1 MNLVWLITRLWK
13 LLDDI
18 IFKKNCLKIIK
29 EVCVD
34 NLGNAL
40 KAFNKGADRIEFCSN
55 LNEDGL
61 TPDYNDLKELKS
73 LVSIPVRVMIRPHSK
88 SFEYNDNDIAKM
100 TESIQFC
107 KKENF
112 DGVVLGCLNEHNELD
127 IEKINYLAQIAKPLN
142 VIVHKA
148 IDLTNSPIESLK
160 NLFELNIING
170 VLSSGGCQ
178 TAELGMYILKN
189 MVNISPRDFEI
200 ISAGK
205 ITDQNINFLHEKIQG
220 QYYHGRKIVGEL

>member
-18 IFKKNCLKIIK
+18 IFKKNCLKITK

-34 NLGNAL
+34 NLDNAV
-40 KAFNKGADRIEFCSN
+40 KAFNKGANRIEFCSN

-61 TPDYNDLKELKS
+61 TPNFNDLKQIKS
-73 LVSIPVRVMIRPHSK
+73 LVSVPIRVMIRPHSK

-100 TESIQFC
+100 TGSIQFC

-170 VLSSGGCQ
+170 VLTSGGCQ
-178 TAELGMYILKN
+178 TAELGMSILKN
-189 MVNISPRDFEI
+189 MVDISPKDFEI

-205 ITDQNINFLHEKIQG
+205 ITDENINFLHEKIQG

>member
-18 IFKKNCLKIIK
+18 IFKKNCLKITK

-34 NLGNAL
+34 NLDNAV
-40 KAFNKGADRIEFCSN
+40 KAFNKGANRIEFCSN

-61 TPDYNDLKELKS
+61 TPNFNDLKEIKS
-73 LVSIPVRVMIRPHSK
+73 LVSIPIRVMIRPHSK

-170 VLSSGGCQ
+170 VLTSGGCQ
-178 TAELGMYILKN
+178 TAELGMSILKN
-189 MVNISPRDFEI
+189 MVDISPKDFEI

>member
-1 MNLVWLITRLWK
+1 MNLVWQITRLWK

-18 IFKKNCLKIIK
+18 IFKKNCLKITK

-34 NLGNAL
+34 NLDNAVKAL
-40 KAFNKGADRIEFCSN
+40 KKGADRIEFCSN

-61 TPDYNDLKELKS
+61 TPNFNDLKQIKS
-73 LVSIPVRVMIRPHSK
+73 LVSVPIRIMIRPHSK

-100 TESIQFC
+100 TECIHLC

-178 TAELGMYILKN
+178 TAELGMSILKN
-189 MVNISPRDFEI
+189 MVDISPKDFEI

>member
-18 IFKKNCLKIIK
+18 IFKKNCLKITK

-34 NLGNAL
+34 NLDNAV
-40 KAFNKGADRIEFCSN
+40 KAFNKGANRIEFCSN

-61 TPDYNDLKELKS
+61 TPNFNDLKEIKS
-73 LVSIPVRVMIRPHSK
+73 LVSIPIRVMIRPHSK
-88 SFEYNDNDIAKM
+88 SFEYNNNDIAKM
-100 TESIQFC
+100 TESIHLC

-170 VLSSGGCQ
+170 VLTSGGCQ
-178 TAELGMYILKN
+178 TAELGMSILKN
-189 MVNISPRDFEI
+189 MVDISPKDFEI

>member
-18 IFKKNCLKIIK
+18 IFKKNCLKITK

-34 NLGNAL
+34 NLDNAV

-61 TPDYNDLKELKS
+61 TPNFNDLKEIKS
-73 LVSIPVRVMIRPHSK
+73 LVSIPIRVMIRPHSK

-100 TESIQFC
+100 RESIHLC

-142 VIVHKA
+142 VIIHKA

-170 VLSSGGCQ
+170 VLTSGGYQ
-178 TAELGMYILKN
+178 TAELGMSILKN
-189 MVNISPRDFEI
+189 MVDISPKDFEI

>member
-18 IFKKNCLKIIK
+18 IFKKNCLKITK

-34 NLGNAL
+34 NLDNAV
-40 KAFNKGADRIEFCSN
+40 KAFNKGANRIEFCSN

-61 TPDYNDLKELKS
+61 TPNFNDLKEIKS
-73 LVSIPVRVMIRPHSK
+73 LVSVPIRVMIRPHSK

-100 TESIQFC
+100 TGSIQFC

-170 VLSSGGCQ
+170 VLTSGGCQ
-178 TAELGMYILKN
+178 TAELGMSILKN
-189 MVNISPRDFEI
+189 MVDISPKDFEI

>member
-13 LLDDI
+13 LLNDI
-18 IFKKNCLKIIK
+18 IFNKNSLKITK

-34 NLGNAL
+34 NLDNAV
-40 KAFNKGADRIEFCSN
+40 KAFKKGADRIEFCSN
-55 LNEDGL
+55 LNEGGL
-61 TPDYNDLKELKS
+61 TPNFNDLKQIKS
-73 LVSIPVRVMIRPHSK
+73 LVSIPIRVMIRPHSK

-100 TESIQFC
+100 TESIHLC

-178 TAELGMYILKN
+178 TAELGISILKN
-189 MVNISPRDFEI
+189 MVDISPKDFEI

-205 ITDQNINFLHEKIQG
+205 ITDENINFLHEKIQG

>member
-18 IFKKNCLKIIK
+18 IFKKNCLKITK

-34 NLGNAL
+34 NLDNAV
-40 KAFNKGADRIEFCSN
+40 KAFKKGADRIEFCSN
-55 LNEDGL
+55 LKEDGL
-61 TPDYNDLKELKS
+61 TPNFNDLKQIKS
-73 LVSIPVRVMIRPHSK
+73 LVSVPIRVMIRPHSK

-100 TESIQFC
+100 TESIKFC

-170 VLSSGGCQ
+170 VLTSGGYQ
-178 TAELGMYILKN
+178 TAELGMSVLKN
-189 MVNISPRDFEI
+189 MVDISPKDFEI

-205 ITDQNINFLHEKIQG
+205 ITYKNINFLHEKIQG
-220 QYYHGRKIVGEL
+220 KYYHGRKIVGEL

>member
-18 IFKKNCLKIIK
+18 IFKKNCLKITK

-34 NLGNAL
+34 NLDNAV

-61 TPDYNDLKELKS
+61 TPNFNDLKQIKS
-73 LVSIPVRVMIRPHSK
+73 LVSIPIRVMIRPHSK

-100 TESIQFC
+100 KESIHLC

-160 NLFELNIING
+160 TLFELNIING

-178 TAELGMYILKN
+178 TAELGMSILKN
-189 MVNISPRDFEI
+189 MVDISPKDFEI

>member
-18 IFKKNCLKIIK
+18 IFKKNCLKITK

-34 NLGNAL
+34 NLDNAV
-40 KAFNKGADRIEFCSN
+40 KAFNKGANRIEFCSN

-61 TPDYNDLKELKS
+61 TPNFNDLKELKS
-73 LVSIPVRVMIRPHSK
+73 LVSIPIRVMIRPHSK
-88 SFEYNDNDIAKM
+88 SFEYNNNDIAKM
-100 TESIQFC
+100 TESIHLC

-112 DGVVLGCLNEHNELD
+112 DGVVLGCLNEHNEID

-170 VLSSGGCQ
+170 VLTSGGCQ
-178 TAELGMYILKN
+178 TAELGMSILKN
-189 MVNISPRDFEI
+189 MVDISPKNFEI

>member
-18 IFKKNCLKIIK
+18 IFKKNCLKITK

-34 NLGNAL
+34 NLDNAV

-61 TPDYNDLKELKS
+61 TPNFNDLKQIKS
-73 LVSIPVRVMIRPHSK
+73 LVSIPIRVMIRPHSK

-100 TESIQFC
+100 TESINLC

-142 VIVHKA
+142 VIVHKV

-160 NLFELNIING
+160 NLIKLNIING
-170 VLSSGGCQ
+170 VLTSGGCQ
-178 TAELGMYILKN
+178 TAELGISILKN
-189 MVNISPRDFEI
+189 MVDISPKDFEI

-205 ITDQNINFLHEKIQG
+205 ITDENINFLHEKIQG
-220 QYYHGRKIVGEL
+220 QYYHGRKIIGEL

>member
-18 IFKKNCLKIIK
+18 IFKKNCLKITK

-34 NLGNAL
+34 NLDNAV
-40 KAFNKGADRIEFCSN
+40 KAFNKGANRIEFCSN

-61 TPDYNDLKELKS
+61 TPNFNDLKELKS
-73 LVSIPVRVMIRPHSK
+73 LVSIPIRVMIRPHSK

-107 KKENF
+107 KNENF
-112 DGVVLGCLNEHNELD
+112 DGVVLGCLNEHNEID

-170 VLSSGGCQ
+170 VLTSGGCQ
-178 TAELGMYILKN
+178 TAELGMSILKN
-189 MVNISPRDFEI
+189 MVDISPKNFEI

>member
-1 MNLVWLITRLWK
+1 MKIT
-13 LLDDI
+13 
-18 IFKKNCLKIIK
+18 K

-34 NLGNAL
+34 NLDNAV
-40 KAFNKGADRIEFCSN
+40 KAFNKGANRIEFCSN

-61 TPDYNDLKELKS
+61 TPNFNDLKEIKS
-73 LVSIPVRVMIRPHSK
+73 LVSIPIRVMIRPHSK

-100 TESIQFC
+100 TKSIHLC

-127 IEKINYLAQIAKPLN
+127 IEKINYLAQTAKHLN

-148 IDLTNSPIESLK
+148 IDLTNSPTESLK

-170 VLSSGGCQ
+170 VLTSGGCQ
-178 TAELGMYILKN
+178 TAELGMSILKN
-189 MVNISPRDFEI
+189 MVDISPKDFEI

-220 QYYHGRKIVGEL
+220 QYYHGTKIVGEL

>member
-40 KAFNKGADRIEFCSN
+40 KAFNKGVDRIEFCSN
-55 LNEDGL
+55 LKDDGL
-61 TPDYNDLKELKS
+61 TPNFNDLKEIKS
-73 LVSIPVRVMIRPHSK
+73 LVSIPIRVMIRPHSK

-112 DGVVLGCLNEHNELD
+112 DGVVLGCLNEYNELD

-178 TAELGMYILKN
+178 TAELGMSILKN

>member
-18 IFKKNCLKIIK
+18 IFKKNCLKITK

-34 NLGNAL
+34 NLDNAV
-40 KAFNKGADRIEFCSN
+40 KAFNKGANRIEFCSN

-61 TPDYNDLKELKS
+61 TPNFNDLKEIKS
-73 LVSIPVRVMIRPHSK
+73 LVSIPIRVMIRPHSK

-100 TESIQFC
+100 TGSIQFC

-170 VLSSGGCQ
+170 VLTSGGCQ
-178 TAELGMYILKN
+178 TAELGMSILKN
-189 MVNISPRDFEI
+189 MVDISPKDFEI

>member
-18 IFKKNCLKIIK
+18 IFKKNCLKITK

-34 NLGNAL
+34 NLDNAL

-61 TPDYNDLKELKS
+61 TPNFNDLKEIKS
-73 LVSIPVRVMIRPHSK
+73 LVSIPIRVMIRPHSK

-100 TESIQFC
+100 TGSIQFC

-170 VLSSGGCQ
+170 VLTSGGCQ
-178 TAELGMYILKN
+178 TAELGISILKN
-189 MVNISPRDFEI
+189 MVEISPKDFEI

-205 ITDQNINFLHEKIQG
+205 ITDENINFLHEKIQG

>member
-18 IFKKNCLKIIK
+18 IFKKNCLKITK

-34 NLGNAL
+34 NLDNAV

-61 TPDYNDLKELKS
+61 TPNFNDLKQIKS
-73 LVSIPVRVMIRPHSK
+73 LVSIPIRVMIRPHSK

-100 TESIQFC
+100 KESIHLC

-127 IEKINYLAQIAKPLN
+127 VEKINYLAQIAKPLN

-160 NLFELNIING
+160 TLFELNIING

-178 TAELGMYILKN
+178 TAELGMSILKN
-189 MVNISPRDFEI
+189 MVDISPKDFEI

>member
-18 IFKKNCLKIIK
+18 IFKKNCLKIIR

-34 NLGNAL
+34 NIDDAV
-40 KAFNKGADRIEFCSN
+40 KAFNKGVDRIEFCSN

-61 TPDYNDLKELKS
+61 TPNFNDLKEIKS
-73 LVSIPVRVMIRPHSK
+73 LVSIPIRVMIRPHSK

-100 TESIQFC
+100 TGSIKFC

-148 IDLTNSPIESLK
+148 IDLTNSPVESLK
-160 NLFELNIING
+160 NLLELNIING

-178 TAELGMYILKN
+178 KAELGMSILKN
-189 MVNISPRDFEI
+189 MVDISPKDFEI

>member
-1 MNLVWLITRLWK
+1 
-13 LLDDI
+13 
-18 IFKKNCLKIIK
+18 
-29 EVCVD
+29 
-34 NLGNAL
+34 
-40 KAFNKGADRIEFCSN
+40 
-55 LNEDGL
+55 
-61 TPDYNDLKELKS
+61 
-73 LVSIPVRVMIRPHSK
+73 
-88 SFEYNDNDIAKM
+88 M
-100 TESIQFC
+100 TESIHLC

-170 VLSSGGCQ
+170 VLTSGGCQ
-178 TAELGMYILKN
+178 TAELGMSILKN
-189 MVNISPRDFEI
+189 MVDISPKDFEI

>member
-18 IFKKNCLKIIK
+18 IFKKNCLKITK

-34 NLGNAL
+34 NLDNAV
-40 KAFNKGADRIEFCSN
+40 KAFKKGADRIEFCSN

-61 TPDYNDLKELKS
+61 TPNFNDLKQIKS
-73 LVSIPVRVMIRPHSK
+73 LVSVPIRVMIRPHSK

-100 TESIQFC
+100 TGSIQFC

-112 DGVVLGCLNEHNELD
+112 DGVVLGCLNEYNELD

-170 VLSSGGCQ
+170 VLTSGGYQ
-178 TAELGMYILKN
+178 TAELGMSILKN
-189 MVNISPRDFEI
+189 MVDISPKDFEI

>member
-1 MNLVWLITRLWK
+1 MSLVWLITRLWK

-18 IFKKNCLKIIK
+18 IFKKNCLKITK

-34 NLGNAL
+34 NLDNAV
-40 KAFNKGADRIEFCSN
+40 KAFNKGANRIEFCSN

-61 TPDYNDLKELKS
+61 TPNFNDLKQIKS
-73 LVSIPVRVMIRPHSK
+73 LVSVPIRVMIRPHSK

-100 TESIQFC
+100 TESIHLC

-148 IDLTNSPIESLK
+148 IDLTNSPIESLM
-160 NLFELNIING
+160 NLLELNIING

-178 TAELGMYILKN
+178 TAELGMSILKN
-189 MVNISPRDFEI
+189 MVDISPKDFEI

-205 ITDQNINFLHEKIQG
+205 ITDQNINFLHEKIKG
-220 QYYHGRKIVGEL
+220 QYYHGKKIVGEL

>member
-18 IFKKNCLKIIK
+18 IFKKNCLKITK

-34 NLGNAL
+34 NLDNAV
-40 KAFNKGADRIEFCSN
+40 KAFKKGADRIEFCTN

-61 TPDYNDLKELKS
+61 TPNFNDLKQIKS
-73 LVSIPVRVMIRPHSK
+73 LVSVPIRVMIRPHSK
-88 SFEYNDNDIAKM
+88 SFEYDDNDIAKM
-100 TESIQFC
+100 KGSIHFC

-170 VLSSGGCQ
+170 VLTSGGCQ
-178 TAELGMYILKN
+178 TAELGISFLKK
-189 MVNISPRDFEI
+189 MVDISPKDFEI

-205 ITDQNINFLHEKIQG
+205 ITDENINFLHKKIQG